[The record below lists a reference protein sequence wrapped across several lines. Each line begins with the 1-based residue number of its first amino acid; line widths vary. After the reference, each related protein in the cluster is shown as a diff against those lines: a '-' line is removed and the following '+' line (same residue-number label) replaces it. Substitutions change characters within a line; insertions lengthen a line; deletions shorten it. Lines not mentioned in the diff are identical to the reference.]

1 MRRVIAL
8 LLVVG
13 LPLMLSFVDQLLCR
27 YDDSCEAGPGL
38 MFLPVVAG
46 IYVIAVLLIFIPSLV
61 CGTKAG
67 RTLSALSISIVIAVL
82 LGQVVYD
89 AEVDSSKVLWSLFM
103 FVFISVPAITGLLVW
118 PKRDRKG
125 VLIPLPPTPPGM
137 RVRTGRLP
145 RTSDRSRTSQPM
157 G

>member
-38 MFLPVVAG
+38 MFLPVVS

-118 PKRDRKG
+118 PNKALENDA
-125 VLIPLPPTPPGM
+125 
-137 RVRTGRLP
+137 
-145 RTSDRSRTSQPM
+145 Q
-157 G
+157 